1 MAKHEQK
8 DGVLRYAL
16 EKWGTEPEYL
26 WKKYPNYAI
35 LRQANNKKWY
45 AAILEVPKSKL
56 GLSGEGM
63 IDILDVKC
71 DQRMIGSLLGSIG
84 YLPAYHMNK
93 SSWITILLDE
103 TLPNEEIFQMLD
115 ISFAL
120 TWPQKP
126 KKQG

>member
-8 DGVLRYAL
+8 DAVLRYAL

-26 WKKYPNYAI
+26 WKKYPNYAV

-71 DQRMIGSLLGSIG
+71 DQRMIGYLLGSIG

-120 TWPQKP
+120 TWPRKP